1 MNFQDTLWEL
11 CKDDV
16 MAPVQEIDLEISQEL
31 DRFHFVLEKLFTASA
46 IESAFVMVL
55 LVALSFAVSKFAAN
69 RITQPISALTKA
81 VHQIASG
88 KVHTGD
94 ELENL
99 AVCFNLMTDELISY
113 MNRIE
118 RHAQEKERTRTEL
131 VVARKIQ
138 ASLLPRKFPAFPQRS
153 DFDIYA
159 SMSPAKA
166 VGGDF
171 YDFYLLDDNHVS
183 GYGVPA
189 ALNLSSKILLSLQR

>member
-1 MNFQDTLWEL
+1 
-11 CKDDV
+11 